1 MVIVAGPVL
10 VVRLLAVFSGVLVAS
25 ATAMSEV
32 HEQQAADEQDDPREP
47 PNSTPGVGR
56 VSG

>member
-1 MVIVAGPVL
+1 
-10 VVRLLAVFSGVLVAS
+10 VAS